1 MRKRP
6 LGPKAEEQVL
16 FPSKATAALSGRT
29 GGGKGAPAAGP
40 GPAVVQRTLC
50 LNHAPPRPG
59 ATPGPHESGNRRA
72 CSEITYW
79 GGT

>member
-29 GGGKGAPAAGP
+29 GGGREPRRPSRTGG
-40 GPAVVQRTLC
+40 GPAHPVFESRTSSAWS
-50 LNHAPPRPG
+50 HSW
-59 ATPGPHESGNRRA
+59 TP
-72 CSEITYW
+72 
-79 GGT
+79 